1 MECGIC
7 FESYNNS
14 SKKVYTHNYCFYQGE
29 HKNLNKGNQPEGK
42 MTWRILNESLPG
54 FRYFKTIEISYYFP
68 SGTQK
73 SNHPNP
79 GKSKG

>member
-29 HKNLNKGNQPEGK
+29 HKNLNKYLTKALQSLQMWPY
-42 MTWRILNESLPG
+42 IL
-54 FRYFKTIEISYYFP
+54 
-68 SGTQK
+68 
-73 SNHPNP
+73 H
-79 GKSKG
+79 